1 MAPRFLWTPPKRRLI
16 SRRSLLIGG
25 VSLIAAPYVARAG
38 TISLLG
44 AGKISS
50 GGGGHTLT
58 ILTPTGLDDQ
68 SGGATSSFTVNIG
81 TMAASSLLV
90 VGIAAGGTLSAASM
104 TCNGVSLT
112 KDTEN
117 ASNNYAAIFS
127 GFGSSFGSGS
137 QTIAFTAT
145 GSSSQVRD
153 LFAWR
158 IDNVASSTVITA
170 DSVSSTTATLGVT
183 AGDFLFGVK
192 ADVSTNFSSS
202 TEAPTDTLGPPTGGA
217 FKAADWN
224 TIISTNASF
233 NVVTS
238 GTDALAAAS
247 YR

>member
-1 MAPRFLWTPPKRRLI
+1 MKLWTPTRRK
-16 SRRSLLIGG
+16 LLAGG
-25 VSLIAAPYVARAG
+25 ASLIAAPYVARAG
-38 TISLLG
+38 SMSLLG
-44 AGKISS
+44 AGKVSS

-68 SGGATSSFTVNIG
+68 SGGTTSSFTVNIG

-90 VGIAAGGTLSAASM
+90 VGIAVGGTISAASM

-112 KDTEN
+112 KDAEN
-117 ASNNYAAIFS
+117 AVSNYAAFFS
-127 GFGSSFGSGS
+127 GHGSSFGSGS
-137 QTIAFTAT
+137 QTIAYTAT
-145 GSSSQVRD
+145 GSSFQVRD

-158 IDNVASSTVITA
+158 IDNAVSATVITA
-170 DSVSSTTATLGVT
+170 ASVSGTTATLGVT

-238 GTDALAAAS
+238 GADALAVAT